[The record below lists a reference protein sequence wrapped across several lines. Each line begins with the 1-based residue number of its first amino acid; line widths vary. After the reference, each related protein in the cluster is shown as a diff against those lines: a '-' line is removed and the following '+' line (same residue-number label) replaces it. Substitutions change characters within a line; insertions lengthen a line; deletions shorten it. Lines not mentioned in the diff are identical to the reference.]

1 MITGKV
7 FAIRIEKLFKTKL
20 VAAAILLSAATVVD
34 GQRMPNVSQF
44 AKNAV
49 PEAERTVTL
58 PNAEG
63 SIKFAAVGDTG
74 RGTRVQYELG
84 TMMAAYQEKFNYDT
98 IILTGDN
105 MYYDQKPEDYVK
117 KFELPY
123 KALIDRDVKFY
134 ASLGNHDEP
143 NQRNYKLFNM
153 DGREYYKLVKA
164 DASFYALNTVQLDK
178 KQIDWLVSEL
188 EKDTS
193 KWKIAF
199 FHHPPYSSA
208 GRHGSDEKIREAL
221 HPLFVKYGVD
231 VVFTGHDHTYERIKP
246 MDGIQYFVTGAGGEV
261 RKNDL
266 KDRSTITAA
275 GFDTD
280 LSFMIVEIVGDEMH
294 FQSISRTG
302 ATVDKG
308 VIPNRV
314 GESEPK
320 PNAED
325 PAAVSVTKIS
335 LCEEVFATAAAA
347 GRLATQP

>member
-1 MITGKV
+1 MNKGKYFLILFIGLAGFLPIQAQRTPV
-7 FAIRIEKLFKTKL
+7 ASAFAR
-20 VAAAILLSAATVVD
+20 D
-34 GQRMPNVSQF
+34 
-44 AKNAV
+44 AV
-49 PEAERTVTL
+49 EETRRTVTL
-58 PNAEG
+58 PNVDG

-84 TMMAAYQEKFNYDT
+84 AMMASYQEKFSYDT

-123 KALIDRDVKFY
+123 KTLIDRNVKFY

-143 NQRNYKLFNM
+143 IQVNYKYFNM
-153 DGREYYKLVKA
+153 EGREYYKFVKG
-164 DASFYALNTVQLDK
+164 DASFYALNTVSLDP
-178 KQIDWLVSEL
+178 KQIEWFVSEIQ
-188 EKDTS
+188 KDTS

-208 GRHGSDEKIREAL
+208 GRHGSDKKIREAV
-221 HPLFVKYGVD
+221 HPLFIKYGID

-280 LSFMIVEIVGDEMH
+280 LSFMIIEIVGDQMH

-302 ATVDKG
+302 ATVDSG
-308 VIPNRV
+308 VIQNRV
-314 GESEPK
+314 VEGEPQ
-320 PNAED
+320 AM
-325 PAAVSVTKIS
+325 PAAPVSEGCYVDS
-335 LCEEVFATAAAA
+335 QFRQTA
-347 GRLATQP
+347 GVMY

>member
-1 MITGKV
+1 MSRGKFLVFKVKLLGLLFVV
-7 FAIRIEKLFKTKL
+7 FASL
-20 VAAAILLSAATVVD
+20 AVD
-34 GQRMPNVSQF
+34 GQRTPTVSQF

-49 PEAERTVTL
+49 TEAERIVSL

-84 TMMAAYQEKFNYDT
+84 AMMAAYQEKFQYDT

-153 DGREYYKLVKA
+153 DGKEYYKLVKG

-178 KQIDWLVSEL
+178 KQIDWFISEL

-193 KWKIAF
+193 NWKIAF

-221 HPLFVKYGVD
+221 HPLFIKYGVD

-308 VIPNRV
+308 VVPNRV

-320 PNAED
+320 AVPAES
-325 PAAVSVTKIS
+325 AAESGASASKIS

-347 GRLATQP
+347 GRIATQP